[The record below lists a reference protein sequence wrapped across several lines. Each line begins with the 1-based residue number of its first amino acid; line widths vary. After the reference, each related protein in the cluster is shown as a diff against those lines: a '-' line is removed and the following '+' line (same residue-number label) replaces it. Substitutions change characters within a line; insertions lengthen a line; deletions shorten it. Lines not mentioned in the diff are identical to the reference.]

1 MTCLITR
8 VTTGSNWNSM
18 GKVTIYRAI
27 NIHGIFLATCLIIF
41 TVLSAH
47 AEEISVTASVDKTE
61 LTLEDSVNLSIVVK
75 GLKDSDPIPLP
86 PIDGFKVHSRGK
98 SSAVQIINGDMYS
111 LTRFTYRLVPTKT
124 GTIEIDSIKVR
135 LDGKNYSTEPITL
148 KVTEAVGSISKSET
162 PAYVQ
167 AIVSN
172 EQPYINEEVTF
183 TIRLF
188 QRVDAQILDLELD
201 LKDFRQEDLGKPKRY
216 NRVINGVEYLVTD
229 ISSAIFPI
237 KTGTIE
243 IPPAILD
250 VELRYQE
257 RGKTSTDPFDIFNN
271 GPFSN
276 RRIRTEHKA
285 LRTRTIY
292 LKVQPLPEKNKP
304 ENFTN
309 LIGQFNISA
318 NLSKSEIDVGDTS
331 TLTIKIFGQGNI
343 NDVKFD
349 QPDLSDQ
356 FKVYPDKPEF
366 KKWMQNNRI
375 SGQKSYNFA
384 LVPLKEGIK
393 KIPPFTLNFFDP
405 DKKEYVKLSSKPLEL
420 TALPSKSE
428 ESFKVVESET
438 QMKSPSVKI
447 LGEDIFPIHTRLR
460 DFESNQIKN
469 IQLPGYAIALIAP
482 ALLFMGLAYLY
493 RHREQL
499 KNDSA
504 FSRNR
509 IAFKQAKQQLD
520 ELSSSNTNDQKYL
533 AGELS
538 RILREYVGNKLNLQG
553 NAFTSHEVESKLK
566 GNIFKDE
573 QIVSIKNLLEK
584 YESMQFS
591 PNAEEK
597 HEKLIEESRVTVM
610 ELEKQL

>member
-18 GKVTIYRAI
+18 RKVNIFRAI
-27 NIHGIFLATCLIIF
+27 SFHGIILATCLIIF
-41 TVLSAH
+41 TALSAY
-47 AEEISVTASVDKTE
+47 AEDVSVTASVDKTE
-61 LTLEDSVNLSIVVK
+61 LTLEDSATLSIIVK
-75 GLKDSDPIPLP
+75 GLKDIDPIPLP

-111 LTRFTYRLVPTKT
+111 LTRFTYRLIPTKT

-148 KVTEAVGSISKSET
+148 TVKEAVGSILKSET

-188 QRVDAQILDLELD
+188 QRVNAQILDLEID
-201 LKDFRQEDLGKPKRY
+201 LKGFRQEDLGKPKRY
-216 NRVINGVEYLVTD
+216 KRVINGVEYLVTD
-229 ISSAIFPI
+229 ISSALFPI

-243 IPPAILD
+243 IPPAILE

-257 RGKTSTDPFDIFNN
+257 RGKASNDPFDIFNN

-285 LRTRTIY
+285 LRTRPIY

-309 LIGQFNISA
+309 LIGQFNLSA
-318 NLSKSEIDVGDTS
+318 NLSKTEIDVGDTS

-349 QPDLSDQ
+349 LPDLSDQ

-366 KKWMQNNRI
+366 KQWVQNNRI
-375 SGQKSYNFA
+375 SGQKTYSFA

-393 KIPPFTLNFFDP
+393 TIPPFSLNFFDP
-405 DKKEYVKLSSKPLEL
+405 LKKDYFTQSSKPHQL
-420 TALPSKSE
+420 TVSPSKSG

-447 LGEDIFPIHTRLR
+447 LGEDIFPIHTKLS
-460 DFESNQIKN
+460 DFESNDIDN
-469 IQLPGYAIALIAP
+469 SQLIVYAIILIVP
-482 ALLFMGLAYLY
+482 GLMFIGLAYLN
-493 RHREQL
+493 RHRDQL
-499 KNDSA
+499 RNNSA
-504 FSRNR
+504 LARSR
-509 IAFKQAKQQLD
+509 IALKQANQQLD
-520 ELSSSNTNDQKYL
+520 KLTSSQTDDQKFL
-533 AGELS
+533 ASELS
-538 RILREYVGNKLNLQG
+538 RILREYLGNKLNLQG
-553 NAFTSHEVESKLK
+553 NAFTSDEVETKLK
-566 GNIFKDE
+566 GNVFKED
-573 QIVSIKNLLEK
+573 QVLKTQKLLEK

-591 PNAEEK
+591 PNANLK
-597 HEKLIEESRVTVM
+597 QEKLIDESKDILLQ
-610 ELEKQL
+610 LEKQI